1 MTASTTADSDRG
13 RFVAAIDQ
21 GTTSTRCLVLDERA
35 VVRGSAQLEHA
46 QHYPQ
51 PGWVEHDPLE
61 IWANTVTVVGRAL
74 AAAGVEAR
82 ELVAC
87 GVANQRETAVV
98 WERATGR
105 PVHPAV
111 VWQDTRTEARCRR
124 LAPTAAAVERW
135 RDVTGLPPS
144 TYFAGP
150 KIAWILDHVDGARE
164 RAEVGELLAGTV
176 DSWLVWNLTGGTDGG
191 VHVTDVT
198 NASRTLLMDLRS
210 LAWSA
215 ELAEEA
221 GVPLRVL
228 PEIRSSAEVY
238 GHGHGTGPLAGVPV
252 AAALGDQHA
261 ALVGQACFE
270 PGSSKCTYG
279 TGGFLLTNTGDRPVR
294 SRHGLLTTVAYQL
307 GAEPPTY
314 ALEGSVAVAGSL
326 IHWLRDRLE
335 LVRDV
340 GEVESLA
347 GSVDDSGG
355 AYFVPAF
362 SGLYAPRWRPDARGT
377 ITGLTAYTGRA
388 HLVRAA
394 LEATCFQT
402 REVADAMASDTG
414 ADRGTGNGA
423 DSGSGSGLG
432 LRELRVDGG
441 MVANSLLMQLQAD
454 TLQVPVVAPEVVET
468 TAVGAAF
475 AAGLAVG
482 LWRDRDELRGLWRT
496 GRRWEP
502 RADSDLPTTRWR
514 EWHRAV
520 DRSLGWVTTEQHP
533 AADDDT
539 TGPPVDD
546 LTKESV

>member
-1 MTASTTADSDRG
+1 MVTAPTPADSGRG
-13 RFVAAIDQ
+13 RFVAAVDQ

-61 IWANTVTVVGRAL
+61 IWDNTLTVVGRAL

-82 ELVAC
+82 DLVAC

-98 WERATGR
+98 WERETGR
-105 PVHPAV
+105 PVHDAI

-124 LAPTAAAVERW
+124 LAPTAGAVERW

-164 RAEVGELLAGTV
+164 RAEAGELLAGTV
-176 DSWLVWNLTGGTDGG
+176 DSWLVWNLTGGADGG
-191 VHVTDVT
+191 MHVTDVT

-210 LAWSA
+210 LAWSP
-215 ELAEEA
+215 ELAEQV

-238 GHGHGTGPLAGVPV
+238 GLGHRAGPLAGVPV

-294 SRHGLLTTVAYQL
+294 SRHGLLTTVAYRL

-347 GSVDDSGG
+347 GSVEDSGG

-402 REVADAMASDTG
+402 REVADAMASDTR
-414 ADRGTGNGA
+414 AD
-423 DSGSGSGLG
+423 DVSGSGPG

-482 LWRDRDELRGLWRT
+482 LWRDRDELRQLWRT

-520 DRSLGWVTTEQHP
+520 DRSLGWVATEQHP
-533 AADDDT
+533 AAADDT
-539 TGPPVDD
+539 AAPTVDD